1 MTEDDF
7 TAQEKAA
14 MKERAAEVKAGKRA
28 GTKAAKAAADA
39 EAVTAKIAE
48 MGEADR
54 AIAEGIHAAV
64 AAAAPDLAPRLW
76 YGMPAYARGKDV
88 VCFFQAAEK
97 FGTRYGTL
105 GFSDKA
111 ALDEGE
117 LWPSAYAVTRW
128 TPQVEARVTELIR
141 AAAGEGAA
149 Q

>member
-14 MKERAAEVKAGKRA
+14 MKERAAEVKAGKGA

>member
-1 MTEDDF
+1 MAKDDF

-14 MKERAAEVKAGKRA
+14 MKERAAEAKADKRA

-54 AIAEGIHAAV
+54 VIAEGVHAAV
-64 AAAAPDLAPRLW
+64 AAAAPDLVPRLW

-88 VCFFQAAEK
+88 VCFYQAAEK

-111 ALDEGE
+111 ALDDGE
-117 LWPSAYAVTRW
+117 LWPSAYAVACW
-128 TPQVEARVTELIR
+128 TPQVEGRIMELIR
-141 AAAGEGAA
+141 RAAGEPGAD
-149 Q
+149 